1 MDNKL
6 GTMEYRFM
14 SIIWENEPISSM
26 KLVQLCAQQFDWK
39 KSTTYTMLKRLIE
52 KRVVE
57 NNDTVVTSLISQAE
71 VRAKESDIFIN
82 ETFKGSL
89 PGFIAAFFD
98 GKSIS
103 DEEAEE
109 LKKRLEKK
117 LSVNV
122 EVTPYL
128 KGDLREQITEE
139 RRGAFKIQVGIDD
152 ATRDKLRRQIKP
164 LIDSNSPDRKFSA
177 ADLRATRAKAISEQ
191 HEEKLAALRE
201 KTRKNTANA
210 DAAEVRL
217 TTARARAATANEH

>member
-109 LKKRLEKK
+109 LKK
-117 LSVNV
+117 
-122 EVTPYL
+122 
-128 KGDLREQITEE
+128 
-139 RRGAFKIQVGIDD
+139 
-152 ATRDKLRRQIKP
+152 
-164 LIDSNSPDRKFSA
+164 LIDSYR
-177 ADLRATRAKAISEQ
+177 R
-191 HEEKLAALRE
+191 
-201 KTRKNTANA
+201 
-210 DAAEVRL
+210 
-217 TTARARAATANEH
+217 